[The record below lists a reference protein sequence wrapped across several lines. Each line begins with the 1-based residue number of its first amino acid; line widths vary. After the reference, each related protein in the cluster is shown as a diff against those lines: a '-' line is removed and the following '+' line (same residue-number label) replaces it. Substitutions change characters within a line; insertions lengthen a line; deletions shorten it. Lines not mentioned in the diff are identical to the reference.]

1 MSRKRKKRHTGKVLI
16 VCVVLAA
23 AGFAV
28 YKYQFEDN
36 IKTQETEVSYKEET
50 VKLGS
55 VTSGITESG
64 TVTFGSKEQ
73 DFSLAELISVSSSSS
88 SDSSSG
94 DSAASGAQT
103 SAMGGMSAMG
113 ATGMQMGG
121 STGSSGSGSSSNSTS
136 VSADTGLDVEELYVA
151 AGQVVSAG
159 DAILKFSQ
167 DSIDAYREELE
178 ATVASAQL
186 LVTQEEINVE
196 SKRAE
201 ADYTYDMY
209 IAKGKTAKETYDA
222 TITSLENDVTDLEEE
237 LAEAAEEVAEL
248 QEEYDAG
255 YDVED
260 DLEEAE
266 LNYSTIEANLQ
277 IAKNTLTTQS
287 IEAKQTYENAMTN
300 YQYADKL
307 YEIDTNG
314 LEDDLNDAKDT
325 LADAEEALAAFEE
338 QIGDGVVY
346 SEYSGTISEV
356 GCAVGDT
363 LTDGSVVATF
373 ADSDDVTMT
382 ASVSQEDISAIS
394 VGDAVS
400 IELTAYK
407 DEVFEA
413 EVTSI
418 ATSTSM
424 GSSTVNYD
432 VTVRFTGDITK
443 VYSGMS
449 GEVTF
454 VEKQETDTL
463 YISNKAVHLDGTRSW
478 VKVLEDDGTITE
490 TTIETG
496 FSNGSK
502 VAVLSGLSEGQT
514 VLIESQV
521 VQ

>member
-1 MSRKRKKRHTGKVLI
+1 MSRKRKKRHTGKVL
-16 VCVVLAA
+16 VGCVVLAA

-36 IKTQETEVSYKEET
+36 SKTQQAEVSYKEET
-50 VKLGS
+50 VKYGS

-94 DSAASGAQT
+94 DSAASGSQA

-113 ATGMQMGG
+113 ASAGMQMGS
-121 STGSSGSGSSSNSTS
+121 STGSSGSGSSSNSTT
-136 VSADTGLDVEELYVA
+136 VSEDTGLDVEELYVA
-151 AGQVVSAG
+151 AGQVVEAG

-178 ATVASAQL
+178 ATVASAEL
-186 LVTQEEINVE
+186 VVTQEEINVE

-237 LAEAAEEVAEL
+237 LAEAAEELAEL

-325 LADAEEALAAFEE
+325 LADAQEALAAFEE
-338 QIGDGVVY
+338 QIGDGVIY
-346 SEYSGTISEV
+346 SEYS
-356 GCAVGDT
+356 
-363 LTDGSVVATF
+363 
-373 ADSDDVTMT
+373 
-382 ASVSQEDISAIS
+382 
-394 VGDAVS
+394 
-400 IELTAYK
+400 
-407 DEVFEA
+407 
-413 EVTSI
+413 
-418 ATSTSM
+418 
-424 GSSTVNYD
+424 
-432 VTVRFTGDITK
+432 
-443 VYSGMS
+443 
-449 GEVTF
+449 
-454 VEKQETDTL
+454 
-463 YISNKAVHLDGTRSW
+463 
-478 VKVLEDDGTITE
+478 
-490 TTIETG
+490 
-496 FSNGSK
+496 
-502 VAVLSGLSEGQT
+502 
-514 VLIESQV
+514 
-521 VQ
+521 